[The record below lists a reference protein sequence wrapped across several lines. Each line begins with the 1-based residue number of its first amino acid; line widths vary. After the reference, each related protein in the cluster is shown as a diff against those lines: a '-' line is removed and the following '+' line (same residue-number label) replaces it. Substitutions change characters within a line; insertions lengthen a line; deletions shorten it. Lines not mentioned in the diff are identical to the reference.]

1 MKKAFIETNTVKL
14 TGMSFM
20 GSENWPSWEL
30 HYCRKSSLNFIAQTH
45 KALRTSS
52 MSSFKIDF
60 LLSLFQSRLP
70 VQPCLLLH
78 LFSFQSTISTFQLP
92 LKCIS
97 CFPWV
102 LHASFFFSS
111 CIWLTFL
118 FLSVPQFKV
127 FKTRMLSVYF
137 FFSLI

>member
-20 GSENWPSWEL
+20 GLENWPIWEL
-30 HYCRKSSLNFIAQTH
+30 CYCRKSSLNFIAQTH

-52 MSSFKIDF
+52 VSSFKIYF

-78 LFSFQSTISTFQLP
+78 LFSFQSTISTSQLP

-102 LHASFFFSS
+102 LHAWFFFSS
-111 CIWLTFL
+111 CIWLTFP
-118 FLSVPQFKV
+118 FLSVPHCKV
-127 FKTRMLSVYF
+127 FQARILSF
-137 FFSLI
+137 